1 MKKKSMSLSKK
12 INNSNGTA
20 FQKLVWHEM
29 TKIPRGKTIT
39 YKELAENIGRPKAYR
54 AVANACG
61 ANPYPIEV
69 PCHRVVGS
77 NGSIGGFSMKG
88 GIKKKI
94 ELLNKENNYEFK

>member
-1 MKKKSMSLSKK
+1 MSLAKK
-12 INNSNGTA
+12 INNSDGTD

-88 GIKKKI
+88 GKNRFCSSVFAASAANSP
-94 ELLNKENNYEFK
+94 ETYW

>member
-1 MKKKSMSLSKK
+1 MDIAAVASD
-12 INNSNGTA
+12 
-20 FQKLVWHEM
+20 FQKLVWAEID
-29 TKIPRGKTIT
+29 KIPYGSTIT
-39 YKELAENIGRPKAYR
+39 YKEIAIKIGKPHAAR

-88 GIKKKI
+88 GVKKKI
-94 ELLNKENNYEFK
+94 ELLNQENNYEFR

>member
-1 MKKKSMSLSKK
+1 MKKSSH
-12 INNSNGTA
+12 
-20 FQKLVWHEM
+20 FQKIVWREIE
-29 TKIPRGKTIT
+29 KIPYGETRSYKDIAIQIGK
-39 YKELAENIGRPKAYR
+39 PKSFR

-94 ELLNKENNYEFK
+94 ELLNQENNYEFR

>member
-1 MKKKSMSLSKK
+1 MSLAKK
-12 INNSNGTA
+12 INNSNGTD

-29 TKIPRGKTIT
+29 TKIPKGKTIT

-69 PCHRVVGS
+69 PP
-77 NGSIGGFSMKG
+77 
-88 GIKKKI
+88 
-94 ELLNKENNYEFK
+94 

>member
-1 MKKKSMSLSKK
+1 MSLAKK
-12 INNSNGTA
+12 INNSDGTD

-29 TKIPRGKTIT
+29 TKIPKGKTIT

-69 PCHRVVGS
+69 PCHRVVCS
-77 NGSIGGFSMKG
+77 NGSIGGFSMRG

-94 ELLNKENNYEFK
+94 ELLNQENNYEFR

>member
-1 MKKKSMSLSKK
+1 MSLSKK
-12 INNSNGTA
+12 INNSDGTA

-29 TKIPRGKTIT
+29 TKIPQGKTIT

-69 PCHRVVGS
+69 PCHRVVDS

-94 ELLNKENNYEFK
+94 ELLNQENNYEFR

>member
-1 MKKKSMSLSKK
+1 
-12 INNSNGTA
+12 
-20 FQKLVWHEM
+20 M

-39 YKELAENIGRPKAYR
+39 YKALAENIGRPKAYR

-69 PCHRVVGS
+69 PCHRVVGN
-77 NGSIGGFSMKG
+77 NGFVGGFSMKG

-94 ELLNKENNYEFK
+94 ELLNQENNYEFR

>member
-29 TKIPRGKTIT
+29 TKIPKGKTIT
-39 YKELAENIGRPKAYR
+39 YKELAEKIGRPKAYR

-61 ANPYPIEV
+61 ANPYPLRCRAIEW
-69 PCHRVVGS
+69 
-77 NGSIGGFSMKG
+77 
-88 GIKKKI
+88 
-94 ELLNKENNYEFK
+94 

>member
-1 MKKKSMSLSKK
+1 MSLAKK
-12 INNSNGTA
+12 INNSDGTD

-29 TKIPRGKTIT
+29 TKIPKGKTIT

-69 PCHRVVGS
+69 PCHRVVSS
-77 NGSIGGFSMKG
+77 NGCIGGFSMKG

-94 ELLNKENNYEFK
+94 ELLNQENNYEFK

>member
-1 MKKKSMSLSKK
+1 MSLSKK

-94 ELLNKENNYEFK
+94 ELLNQENNYEFR

>member
-1 MKKKSMSLSKK
+1 MSLSKK

-61 ANPYPIEV
+61 KNPYPLII
-69 PCHRVVGS
+69 PCHRVIRTDGNLGGYSGVG
-77 NGSIGGFSMKG
+77 GLKT
-88 GIKKKI
+88 KKK
-94 ELLNKENNYEFK
+94 LLEQEQE

>member
-1 MKKKSMSLSKK
+1 MSLAKK
-12 INNSNGTA
+12 INNSNGTD

-29 TKIPRGKTIT
+29 TKIPKGKTIT

-61 ANPYPIEV
+61 SNPYPIEV
-69 PCHRVVGS
+69 PCHRVVSS

-94 ELLNKENNYEFK
+94 ELLNQENNYEFR